1 MVRKKRDYVGK
12 IPKGRA
18 PPPSLGNPC
27 YQKKNVKIPKL
38 GGGGPPLGNFS
49 HIIPFFFLSDND
61 LNKKRQAKIKIFY
74 STLLC
79 FSHQIMLR
87 CCITVLR
94 FEINVLLN
102 RSQILGK
109 TNTLPWRAVEG
120 WRGIC
125 DSLKDTKACT
135 ARGSTFFGFDFIT
148 SCM

>member
-1 MVRKKRDYVGK
+1 MIIWPIIRKWPIYRLSITFFDKFPPKSGFQNKRRK
-12 IPKGRA
+12 IPVNRYNIALKGTQ
-18 PPPSLGNPC
+18 P
-27 YQKKNVKIPKL
+27 
-38 GGGGPPLGNFS
+38 
-49 HIIPFFFLSDND
+49 
-61 LNKKRQAKIKIFY
+61 NKKRQAKIKIFD